1 MGFFFFGL
9 LAVTAGFVVCRCHR
23 ETVGS
28 SESFSGEV
36 VSVKEKTVM
45 RGGFIIKKYCPVVKF
60 SINGKTQFADHR
72 SYSQIIHHSTGETVI
87 ICADPKMPKYFYF
100 ADEEKTHSLAGSI
113 LIAGGAFI
121 CLLSLVFSL
130 I

>member
-1 MGFFFFGL
+1 MGFFFLGL

-23 ETVGS
+23 ETVSS

-36 VSVKEKTVM
+36 VSVKEKTAV
-45 RGGFIIKKYCPVVKF
+45 RGHMIVKKYCPVVKF
-60 SINGKTQFADHR
+60 SINGRTQFADHR
-72 SYSQIIHHSTGETVI
+72 SYSQIIRYRTGETVI

-100 ADEEKTHSLAGSI
+100 ADEETTHSLAGSI
-113 LIAGGAFI
+113 LIAGGVFI
-121 CLLSLVFSL
+121 CLMSLVFSL